1 LEIKETVLEL
11 LNDSQAPAN
20 EQRDPRFTHLRKVLE
35 NLPAQ
40 ALSEAKSEYPFTLA
54 FNSLQEL
61 RKVLKLALVLVF
73 QDAFLRGLRLAK
85 TPNSL
90 EEHLEDLSISTY
102 YKALKAYPDLE
113 ETTAEAVKMKL
124 LEVEPLLQQIISLPE
139 YIDPKEKQL
148 VFSALA
154 QRTCNKLLD
163 FAILAGKVCS
173 EKSEQSKLQLL

>member
-1 LEIKETVLEL
+1 MEIKEAVLKL
-11 LNDSQAPAN
+11 LDDSQALADEERNP
-20 EQRDPRFTHLRKVLE
+20 EFTRLRKVLE

-40 ALSEAKSEYPFTLA
+40 ALSEAKSECPFTLA
-54 FNSLQEL
+54 FNRLQEI
-61 RKVLKLALVLVF
+61 REVLKLALVLVF

-85 TPNSL
+85 TPDSL
-90 EEHLEDLSISTY
+90 EEQHEDLSVSAY

-113 ETTAEAVKMKL
+113 ETIAEVVGIRL
-124 LEVEPLLQQIISLPE
+124 LEVEPLLQQIISLPK

-163 FAILAGKVCS
+163 FAIMAGKVCS
-173 EKSEQSKLQLL
+173 EKSEQIRLKLL